1 MRKINLL
8 VVLIALT
15 LLSACNVFEKL
26 DKKSDSRDV
35 QEFEITEKMNA
46 GDYSG
51 VVALVSNIINSS
63 PELKAIENQSDIQ
76 TYFIEK
82 HNDPTVQDYI
92 NLKTLEAEARLGLSN
107 VKLTDILA
115 QITSYTTPNQVSGNI
130 LANQGSTTELQIK
143 DIIPPNVDTGQL
155 ALAVKAYVMALPVNQ
170 KAYND
175 LKDTFEQDYLSG
187 FLAIIIGT
195 VNSALELTA
204 ELENDD
210 YTKLTW
216 AQFQEEGLTTW
227 NANADMFNL
236 NMRLALDILSFYAK
250 ESGAVSTTDI
260 EKVRKDADKILI
272 TIKPFA
278 NEGDFTAFT
287 SAVGIN

>member
-1 MRKINLL
+1 M
-8 VVLIALT
+8 
-15 LLSACNVFEKL
+15 
-26 DKKSDSRDV
+26 

-51 VVALVSNIINSS
+51 VVSLVSNIINNS

-76 TYFIEK
+76 SYLVANYT
-82 HNDPTVQDYI
+82 DATVQDYI

-130 LANQGSTTELQIK
+130 LANTSSTELQIK
-143 DIIPPNVDTGQL
+143 DIIPPNVDPVQL
-155 ALAVKAYVMALPVNQ
+155 ALAVKAYVMALPVDETAY
-170 KAYND
+170 KA
-175 LKDTFEQDYLSG
+175 LKSTFEQEYLSG

-204 ELENDD
+204 TFENDD

-216 AQFQEEGLTTW
+216 AQFQGDRLTTW
-227 NANADMFNL
+227 NANADMFKS
-236 NMRLALDILSFYAK
+236 NMDLAIKILGFYVK
-250 ESGAVSTTDI
+250 ESGAVSQEDI
-260 EKVRKDADKILI
+260 NKVQTDADKILI